1 MRFSHKRQYAIFVY
15 CIFDRVMHMELR
27 IRDLREDNDHKQ
39 KEIAKLLNISQ
50 ATYSRYE
57 TGELDIPHSALQ
69 ILAEFYGT
77 SVDYL
82 LGRTDVRTPYPK
94 K

>member
-1 MRFSHKRQYAIFVY
+1 MRFSHKIQYAIFVY
-15 CIFDRVMHMELR
+15 CIFDRVMHMALR

-69 ILAEFYGT
+69 ILAEFYNT

-82 LGRTDVRTPYPK
+82 LGRTDIRTPYPK